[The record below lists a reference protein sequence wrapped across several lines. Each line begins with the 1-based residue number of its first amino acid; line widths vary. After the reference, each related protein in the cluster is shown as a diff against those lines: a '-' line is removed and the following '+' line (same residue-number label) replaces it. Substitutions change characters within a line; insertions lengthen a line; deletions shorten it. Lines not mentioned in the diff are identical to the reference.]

1 MVIRERTTERIAHII
16 AESTDALELLGIRLH
31 RQFLGRI
38 STAACTPSL
47 TINIDAGIDAVYH
60 LTDSLHGFDVMNT
73 HQVETETID
82 MIFVYPVFHA
92 LQHKLAHERLFRSSN
107 RVVDSNAERKNA
119 LKVDNGHYYKWKE
132 GNIFYTKTGTGE
144 PILLIHDTDSGAS
157 GEEWAKVAKKLAKN
171 NTVYTIDLLGCG
183 RSDKPSIQYTSYM
196 YVQIITAFVNDVIG
210 KPVNVAATNLSTAP
224 VIMANALS
232 KDLFNKIILINPVS
246 LQQLSCIPDKSTKFK
261 QNIINLPII
270 GTFIYNKLMS
280 PIKVDLLFRNKFILR
295 SQLISDKMKD
305 AYYESAHKG
314 QSRGKYLYSSILS
327 NYINTNIAPA
337 LKNLDKDVSIIA
349 STGIKNNMDVINNYH
364 KLNSKCDIIHIANAK
379 LYPQLEL
386 PEKTASIIKKIVTN

>member
-1 MVIRERTTERIAHII
+1 MDKNKLLKRIAVFTGVSLTAMHV
-16 AESTDALELLGIRLH
+16 
-31 RQFLGRI
+31 FNRI
-38 STAACTPSL
+38 STYIATADNLLGADDYNVYDWKYGKISYKKKGAGTPL
-47 TINIDAGIDAVYH
+47 
-60 LTDSLHGFDVMNT
+60 
-73 HQVETETID
+73 
-82 MIFVYPVFHA
+82 
-92 LQHKLAHERLFRSSN
+92 
-107 RVVDSNAERKNA
+107 
-119 LKVDNGHYYKWKE
+119 
-132 GNIFYTKTGTGE
+132 
-144 PILLIHDTDSGAS
+144 LLIHNFNVFSS
-157 GEEWAKVAKKLAKN
+157 SHEWNKIIDHFSAT
-171 NTVYTIDLLGCG
+171 NTVYSIDLLGCG

-246 LQQLSCIPDKSTKFK
+246 LQQLKCIPDKSTKFK

-280 PIKVDLLFRNKFILR
+280 PIKVDLLFRNKFISR
-295 SQLISDKMKD
+295 GQLISDNMKD

>member
-1 MVIRERTTERIAHII
+1 MKKSTKNLLFLTSAVIAGMHI
-16 AESTDALELLGIRLH
+16 
-31 RQFLGRI
+31 
-38 STAACTPSL
+38 
-47 TINIDAGIDAVYH
+47 Y
-60 LTDSLHGFDVMNT
+60 
-73 HQVETETID
+73 
-82 MIFVYPVFHA
+82 
-92 LQHKLAHERLFRSSN
+92 N

-210 KPVNVAATNLSTAP
+210 
-224 VIMANALS
+224 
-232 KDLFNKIILINPVS
+232 NPVS
-246 LQQLSCIPDKSTKFK
+246 LQQLKCIPDKSTKFK

-280 PIKVDLLFRNKFILR
+280 PIKVDLLFRNKFISR
-295 SQLISDKMKD
+295 GQLISDNMKD